1 MNNSTFPQGRL
12 KSLRAVA
19 IGNALEWFDWTL
31 YATFSVY
38 LASNL
43 FDKTDARSAMLAT
56 LGVFAVGFVAR
67 PVGGLL
73 FGRLSDRLG
82 RRTILIITM
91 MLLAVSSLGIAF
103 IPAYQTIGV
112 YASAALLFFRL
123 TQGLAHGGETGV
135 SYTYVAEIAPSKH
148 RGLWSSSVYIGVTL
162 GVMAATAVAAAL
174 TWFLGSQAMSDYG
187 WRIGFA
193 IGGVLGIYALFL
205 RRGAEE
211 SHVFVEQQQ
220 MSRRA
225 PKLSRGEVLRI
236 TRNIV
241 MLAAAANVT
250 YYAWVT
256 FGAATAIAQ
265 GMDAT
270 GAYVASLF
278 AQILCVCWLPV
289 CGMLSDRLGRKPMV
303 IAWGVGVVVL
313 TYPISVMVTTEPYTL
328 FLAQVMGLGAW
339 SLIAAIFPAILSE
352 QVPTRARAQGVGFVS
367 SVSVAIFG
375 GTAPYLH
382 SYLTGADLDYL
393 YICYVMGL
401 GLVTVIAGFLI
412 AETAGVDLAHIG
424 ASDVREGVVPHPSKA
439 SRKSIPDVSIRTDHR
454 NKRRAH

>member
-1 MNNSTFPQGRL
+1 MNEPTSRQGRL
-12 KSLRAVA
+12 KSLRAA
-19 IGNALEWFDWTL
+19 GIGNALEWFDWTL

-56 LGVFAVGFVAR
+56 LAVFAVGFVAR

-73 FGRLSDRLG
+73 FGHLSDRLG

-91 MLLAVSSLGIAF
+91 MLQAISSLGIAV
-103 IPAYQTIGV
+103 IPGYQSIGL
-112 YASAALLFFRL
+112 YASVALLFFRL
-123 TQGLAHGGETGV
+123 MQGLAHGGETGV

-148 RGLWSSSVYIGVTL
+148 RGLWSSSLYIGVTL
-162 GVMAATAVAAAL
+162 GVMAATGVAAAL
-174 TWFLGSQAMSDYG
+174 TWLCGAQGMSEYG
-187 WRIGFA
+187 WRIGFG

-205 RRGAEE
+205 RRGAQE
-211 SHVFVEQQQ
+211 SHVFVAQQAQ
-220 MSRRA
+220 SRSSPR
-225 PKLSRGEVLRI
+225 LSRGEVLRI
-236 TRNIV
+236 SRNIV

-265 GMDAT
+265 GMDAN
-270 GAYVASLF
+270 GAYLASLL

-313 TYPISVMVTTEPYTL
+313 TYPISVMVTTEPHTL
-328 FLAQVMGLGAW
+328 FLAQVLGLGAW
-339 SLIAAIFPAILSE
+339 SLIAAIFPAVLSE
-352 QVPTRARAQGVGFVS
+352 QVPTQARAQGVGFVS

-382 SYLTGADLDYL
+382 SYLTGADLGYL
-393 YICYVMGL
+393 YVGYVMGL

-412 AETAGVDLAHIG
+412 KETAGIDLAQIV
-424 ASDVREGVVPHPSKA
+424 APST
-439 SRKSIPDVSIRTDHR
+439 RTR
-454 NKRRAH
+454 VEPCPPMTSSE

>member
-1 MNNSTFPQGRL
+1 MNNSTSLQGRV
-12 KSLRAVA
+12 KSLRAA
-19 IGNALEWFDWTL
+19 GIGNALEWFDWTL

-56 LGVFAVGFVAR
+56 LAVFAVGFVAR
-67 PVGGLL
+67 PIGGLL

-82 RRTILIITM
+82 RRAILIITM
-91 MLLAVSSLGIAF
+91 VLLATSSLGIAV
-103 IPAYQTIGV
+103 IPDYQSIGLF
-112 YASAALLFFRL
+112 ASVALLFFRL
-123 TQGLAHGGETGV
+123 LQGLAHGGETGV

-148 RGLWSSSVYIGVTL
+148 RGLWSSSVYVGVTI
-162 GVMAATAVAAAL
+162 GVMAATALAATL
-174 TWFLGSQAMSDYG
+174 TWLLGTQAMSDYG
-187 WRIGFA
+187 WRIGFG
-193 IGGVLGIYALFL
+193 IGGVLGLYALYL

-211 SHVFVEQQQ
+211 SQVFLEQKELPQSAQ
-220 MSRRA
+220 KLSRRA
-225 PKLSRGEVLRI
+225 VIRI

-256 FGAATAIAQ
+256 FGASTAIGQ

-270 GAYVASLF
+270 GAYLASLL

-303 IAWGVGVVVL
+303 IAWGVGVMVL
-313 TYPISVMVTTEPYTL
+313 TYPISVMVTTEPRAL
-328 FLAQVMGLGAW
+328 FMAQLLGLGAW
-339 SLIAAIFPAILSE
+339 SLIASIFPAVLSE
-352 QVPTRARAQGVGFVS
+352 QVPTQARAQGVGFVS
-367 SVSVAIFG
+367 SISVAIFG

-382 SYLTGADLDYL
+382 SYLTGEGLGYV
-393 YICYVMGL
+393 YIGYVMGL

-412 AETAGVDLAHIG
+412 EETAGIELADVG
-424 ASDVREGVVPHPSKA
+424 APRTPGAVEPPLPMTSPSA
-439 SRKSIPDVSIRTDHR
+439 PINEQRGAGS
-454 NKRRAH
+454 